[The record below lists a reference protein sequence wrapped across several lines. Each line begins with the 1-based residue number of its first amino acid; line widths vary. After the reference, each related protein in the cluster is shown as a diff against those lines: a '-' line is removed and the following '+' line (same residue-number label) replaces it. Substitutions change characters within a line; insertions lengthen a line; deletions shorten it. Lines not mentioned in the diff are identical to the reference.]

1 MQIMVTT
8 GDIINITTM
17 IIMKNQHPDTI
28 LNHPGNKIRAPT
40 KD

>member
-1 MQIMVTT
+1 MIMVTT
-8 GDIINITTM
+8 EDIINITA
-17 IIMKNQHPDTI
+17 IIMKTNQHPDTI